1 MFSFLKESNIKICS
15 VSLFFCRA
23 KVETVTVKRLVLLFS
38 HWRRVK
44 TISTSLSITHIGIF
58 LRLWRRILSDL
69 KLGLFEDWRSSFCLQ
84 ARSDPPLHK
93 FRIFLFPHILPF
105 FARLDIGLFFL
116 KLLRSMRLVCK
127 KSKRSSRTSSKWLL
141 LKMKMNHNPTLVRF
155 SIHTK
160 RIKLWL
166 SYDNHMIIIWFYQPV
181 MLSAKLLGSLQFW
194 Y

>member
-84 ARSDPPLHK
+84 ARVILRFTNFEFSSSL
-93 FRIFLFPHILPF
+93 IFCPFLLALILAYSF
-105 FARLDIGLFFL
+105 SNCWGVCDWFVKSQKEAQGLLQSGF
-116 KLLRSMRLVCK
+116 CW
-127 KSKRSSRTSSKWLL
+127 KWRWITTLL
-141 LKMKMNHNPTLVRF
+141 LF
-155 SIHTK
+155 GFQ
-160 RIKLWL
+160 
-166 SYDNHMIIIWFYQPV
+166 HMQNV
-181 MLSAKLLGSLQFW
+181 
-194 Y
+194 